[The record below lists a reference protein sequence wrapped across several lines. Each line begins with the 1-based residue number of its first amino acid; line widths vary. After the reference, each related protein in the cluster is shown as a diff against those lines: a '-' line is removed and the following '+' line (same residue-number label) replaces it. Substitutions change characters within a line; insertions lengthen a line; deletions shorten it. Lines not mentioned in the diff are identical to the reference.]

1 MKKIRILLMIFSIC
15 LTSCINREKIVDK
28 SKLLARD
35 YRLYQKTPAWEFAKA
50 VEDSNIDLM
59 DKILSKEPYLIDY
72 REPQYGG
79 TLLMLTVLSQN
90 YKSFKYLINKG
101 ANIHLYHKR
110 SGNSAILFACKFS
123 RKIKFLEYLV
133 EHGAK
138 INDVQQYDS
147 PIVRT
152 PLMVA
157 CMYERFDIVK
167 YLVEKGVDVNYL
179 NPYRESAFSEAYL
192 SSFKSS
198 YKIVLYL
205 IDHGADYTKPIVYLE
220 DKNRYVYILESLRKR
235 LEPLNSR
242 AYKEKMEIVSFL
254 KTKGLDY
261 ASEPIPSYIQKEIKK
276 EYPNTWKEY
285 MEKY

>member
-1 MKKIRILLMIFSIC
+1 MIFSIC

-59 DKILSKEPYLIDY
+59 DKILAKEPYLIDY
-72 REPQYGG
+72 REPQYGN
-79 TLLMLTVLSQN
+79 TLLKMTIENQN

-101 ANIHLYHKR
+101 ANIHLYERH
-110 SGNSAILFACKFS
+110 SGQSAVISACEFS
-123 RKIKFLEYLV
+123 TDIKFLKYLV
-133 EHGAK
+133 EHGAN
-138 INDVQQYDS
+138 INDVGAPDS
-147 PIVRT
+147 RLFRT

-167 YLVEKGVDVNYL
+167 YLVEKGVDINYL
-179 NPYRESAFSEAYL
+179 NPYRRSAFREAYL

-261 ASEPIPSYIQKEIKK
+261 ASEPIPLYIQKEIKK

>member
-1 MKKIRILLMIFSIC
+1 MIISIC

-28 SKLLARD
+28 SKLLSID
-35 YRLYQKTPAWEFAKA
+35 YKLYQNTPAWEFAKA

-59 DKILSKEPYLIDY
+59 DKILAEEPYLIDY
-72 REPQYGG
+72 REPQYGN
-79 TLLMLTVLSQN
+79 TLLKMTIENQN
-90 YKSFKYLINKG
+90 YKSFKYFKYLINKG
-101 ANIHLYHKR
+101 ANIHLYERH
-110 SGNSAILFACKFS
+110 SGQSAVISACEFS
-123 RKIKFLEYLV
+123 TNIKFLV
-133 EHGAK
+133 EHGAN
-138 INDVQQYDS
+138 INDVGAPDS
-147 PIVRT
+147 RLFRA

-179 NPYRESAFSEAYL
+179 NPYRQSA
-192 SSFKSS
+192 SSSACCVVRDR
-198 YKIVLYL
+198 YNIVLYL
-205 IDHGADYTKPIVYLE
+205 LKHGADYNKSIFYLE
-220 DKNRYVYILESLRKR
+220 DEKRYVYILEYLRR
-235 LEPLNSR
+235 EVQPLNTN

-261 ASEPIPSYIQKEIKK
+261 ASEPIPSYIQKEINK

>member
-1 MKKIRILLMIFSIC
+1 MEKIRIILMIISIC

-35 YRLYQKTPAWEFAKA
+35 YRLYQNTPAWEFAKA

-59 DKILSKEPYLIDY
+59 DKILAKEPYLIDY

-110 SGNSAILFACKFS
+110 LNQSAIIFSCLFS
-123 RKIKFLEYLV
+123 TDIKFLKYLV
-133 EHGAK
+133 EHGAN
-138 INDVQQYDS
+138 INDIGVDDS

-152 PLMVA
+152 PLMIA

-179 NPYRESAFSEAYL
+179 NPYRQSAL
-192 SSFKSS
+192 SSACCVVRDR
-198 YKIVLYL
+198 YNIVLYL
-205 IDHGADYTKPIVYLE
+205 LKHGADYNKSIFYLE
-220 DKNRYVYILESLRKR
+220 DERRYVYILEYLRR
-235 LEPLNSR
+235 EVQPLNTN

-261 ASEPIPSYIQKEIKK
+261 ASEPIPSYIQKQIKK